1 MNKVNILAPAGNFE
15 SLMAAVRAGT
25 DEIYFGIGN
34 LNMRATGANNF
45 SVNDLEKISKICKKA
60 GIKSW
65 VTLNTVIYDEE
76 LKKIKSILAEIK
88 KAGIDGIIASD
99 LAVIKKAF
107 EEKIEV
113 CVSTQMSVSNL
124 ETVKFLSQW
133 VERIVLARE
142 LNLKQIKKI
151 VEGIKKEKIKGPK
164 KNLMEIEVF
173 GHGAMCVGI
182 SGRCQMSLYHYN
194 LSANRG
200 KCVQVCRRKYE
211 VKDKETG
218 KELILDNDLIMSR
231 SDLCTIGLLDKLVE
245 TGIKAIKIEGRARS
259 ADYVETVVRVYKKAL
274 SLIEEKKYN
283 KVEKEKLLE
292 ELKRVFN
299 RGFSSGFYMGR
310 STDEWAKG
318 ENNLATEKKILLGK
332 IDHYYPKIKVVE
344 IKLTNNERVQNGDK
358 YMIIGPST
366 GVIRGMFSDI
376 KMDKNVLT
384 FRVGEKVRKN
394 DKLFICREIKN
405 ERQFN

>member
-1 MNKVNILAPAGNFE
+1 MNKIKILAPAGNFE
-15 SLMAAVRAGT
+15 SLMAAVNAGA

-45 SVNDLEKISKICKKA
+45 SINDLEKINKICKKA

-65 VTLNTVIYDEE
+65 VTLNTIVYDEE
-76 LKKIKSILAEIK
+76 IEEINEILDKIKKSQIN
-88 KAGIDGIIASD
+88 GIIASD

-107 EEKIEV
+107 EKKIEI

-124 ETVKFLSQW
+124 ETVKFLNKW
-133 VERIVLARE
+133 VDRIVLARE
-142 LNLKQIKKI
+142 LNLEQIKKI
-151 VEGIKKEKIKGPK
+151 TEGIKKEKIKGPK
-164 KNLMEIEVF
+164 KNLIEIEVF

-182 SGRCQMSLYHYN
+182 SGRCQMSLYHQN

-200 KCVQVCRRKYE
+200 KCVQMCRRKYE

-245 TGIKAIKIEGRARS
+245 TGIMAIKIEGRARS
-259 ADYVETVVRVYKKAL
+259 ADYVDTTVRVYKKAL
-274 SLIEEKKYN
+274 KLIEEKKYN

-292 ELKRVFN
+292 ELKNVFN
-299 RGFSSGFYMGR
+299 RGFSDGYYLGR
-310 STDEWAKG
+310 SEKEWVEG

-332 IDHYYPKIKVVE
+332 IDHYYPKIKVAE
-344 IKLTNNERVQNGDK
+344 IKLTNNERVQNGDE
-358 YMIIGPST
+358 YIIAGPST
-366 GVIRGMFSDI
+366 GVIRFMFFEI
-376 KMDKNVLT
+376 KMDKNILT
-384 FRVGEKVRKN
+384 FKTKQKVRKN
-394 DKLFICREIKN
+394 DKLFLVSKN
-405 ERQFN
+405 EN